1 MPTPQETVDQWTRE
15 ARQLLQGRT
24 IADVRYMT
32 EDEAGRYAWYE
43 RPLVLIL
50 DDGTELFPS
59 RDDEGNGGGAL
70 FGRGGSSGSDDQEFV
85 FPVMR

>member
-1 MPTPQETVDQWTRE
+1 MPTPQATVNHWTSE
-15 ARQLLQGRT
+15 ARGLLQGRT
-24 IADVRYMT
+24 ITDVRYMT
-32 EDEAGRYAWYE
+32 EEEARQWAWYE

-50 DDGTELFPS
+50 DNGTELFPS

-70 FGRGGSSGSDDQEFV
+70 FGQSGDSDADNAGFG

>member
-1 MPTPQETVDQWTRE
+1 MPTPQETIDHWTSE
-15 ARQLLQGRT
+15 ARNILYGRT
-24 IADVRYMT
+24 ITDLRYMT
-32 EDEAGRYAWYE
+32 EEEARQWAWYE
-43 RPLVLIL
+43 RPLVLVL

-70 FGRGGSSGSDDQEFV
+70 FGHRGSSDADKAGFG